1 MQNTPKEQGQS
12 DPTTPAVNSRWG
24 VIDADSVAEA
34 RSLIGVPLR
43 RDRMRWNDAATKD
56 AVRQFTMGVGDDNP
70 LWGDRL
76 APPSFLYAIDA
87 TIVAPKLPG
96 VQWIYAGTR
105 WRWYDEIRI
114 DDVFDV
120 DARLTEMVEKTGRRF
135 GLWVLQ
141 KGQIS
146 FERQGGGLICIAEGR
161 VARTPRRSRST
172 KEKTGP
178 AEKKIDVKAEEPE
191 LYQPELSDE
200 ARRGPEARMWE
211 SVAEGD
217 KIGPV
222 AIPLTLDNIFAWY
235 TGAQGALHYG
245 GAHGDGVRY
254 RHRHDDFEINR
265 KTGAKDSAAR
275 GHFSSKEGKDVG
287 MGGAY
292 DVGLQRIAWVIA
304 LLTDWIGDDAH
315 LAEADIDVVAPNL
328 VGDITY
334 FEGQVADRWHDENA
348 FIAISLTGRNQT
360 GRVTTKG
367 TAIVA
372 LPSGETGAVKLP
384 LFDGDRDRWTSP
396 PAPEGPAPQVKD

>member
-1 MQNTPKEQGQS
+1 MAQLDQ
-12 DPTTPAVNSRWG
+12 RWG
-24 VIDADSVAEA
+24 IIDEVSIAEA
-34 RSLIGVPLR
+34 RELMGVPLR

-56 AVRQFTMGVGDDNP
+56 AVRQFALGVGDDNP
-70 LWGDRL
+70 LWGVEL

-105 WRWYDEIRI
+105 WRWYDAIHI
-114 DDVFDV
+114 DDVFKV
-120 DARLTEMVEKTGRRF
+120 DARLTEMEEKTGRRF

-141 KGQIS
+141 KGQIT
-146 FERQGGGLICIAEGR
+146 FERQDGGLICVAEGR
-161 VARTPRRSRST
+161 VARTPRRTRS
-172 KEKTGP
+172 
-178 AEKKIDVKAEEPE
+178 AEKKDRPAEQKVEVEEPE
-191 LYQPELSDE
+191 VYQPKLSTE
-200 ARRGPEARMWE
+200 PRRGTKPRMWE
-211 SVAEGD
+211 SVCKGD
-217 KIGPV
+217 TLGPI
-222 AIPLTLDNIFAWY
+222 AIPLTLDDIFAWY

-304 LLTDWIGDDAH
+304 ILTDWIGNDGH

-334 FEGQVADRWHDENA
+334 FEGEVTDRWHDENA

-367 TAIVA
+367 SSIVA
-372 LPSGETGAVKLP
+372 LPSSETGAVTLP
-384 LFDGDRDRWTSP
+384 LFGGDQDRWIQ
-396 PAPEGPAPQVKD
+396 APDTMAPDRETKE

>member
-1 MQNTPKEQGQS
+1 MAGLDQ
-12 DPTTPAVNSRWG
+12 RWG
-24 VIDADSVAEA
+24 IVDEQSIAEA
-34 RSLIGVPLR
+34 RELMGVPLR
-43 RDRMRWNDAATKD
+43 RDRMRWNNAATKD
-56 AVRQFTMGVGDDNP
+56 AIRQFALGVGDDNP
-70 LWGDRL
+70 LWGIDL

-105 WRWYDEIRI
+105 WRWYDAIRV

-120 DARLTEMVEKTGRRF
+120 DARLTQMQEKQGRRF

-141 KGQIS
+141 KGEIV
-146 FERQGGGLICIAEGR
+146 FEREGGGLVCIAEGR
-161 VARTPRRSRST
+161 VARTPRRSR
-172 KEKTGP
+172 P
-178 AEKKIDVKAEEPE
+178 AKKQGTPTEPKVEVKVEESE
-191 LYQPELSDE
+191 VYQPEISTE
-200 ARRGPEARMWE
+200 PRRGNTPRLWE
-211 SVAEGD
+211 SVRVGD
-217 KIGPV
+217 TIGPV
-222 AIPLTLDNIFAWY
+222 AIPLTLDGIFAWY

-254 RHRHDDFEINR
+254 RHRHDDFEINK

-304 LLTDWIGDDAH
+304 ILTDWIGDAAH

-334 FEGQVADRWHDENA
+334 FEGEVVDSWHDENT
-348 FIAISLTGRNQT
+348 FISIDLIGRNQA

-367 TAIVA
+367 RAVVA
-372 LPSGETGAVKLP
+372 LPSNEFGAVLLP
-384 LFDGDRDRWTSP
+384 LFNGDRNRWTAT
-396 PAPEGPAPQVKD
+396 PATRTKD

>member
-1 MQNTPKEQGQS
+1 MAELDQ
-12 DPTTPAVNSRWG
+12 RWG
-24 VIDADSVAEA
+24 VIDEISIAEA
-34 RSLIGVPLR
+34 GELLGVPLR
-43 RDRMRWNDAATKD
+43 RDRMRWNKAATKD

-70 LWGDRL
+70 AWGDRL

-114 DDVFDV
+114 DDVFKV
-120 DARLTEMVEKTGRRF
+120 DARLTEMEEKTGRRF

-146 FERQGGGLICIAEGR
+146 FERQDGGLICIAEGR
-161 VARTPRRSRST
+161 VARTPRRTRDA
-172 KEKTGP
+172 KQNDAPAGEK
-178 AEKKIDVKAEEPE
+178 VREEPE
-191 LYQPELSDE
+191 IYQPELSTE
-200 ARRGPEARMWE
+200 PRRGPETRMWE
-211 SVAEGD
+211 SVSIGE
-217 KIGPV
+217 KIGPI

-304 LLTDWIGDDAH
+304 VLTDWIGDDAH

-334 FEGQVADRWHDENA
+334 FEGEVIDCWRDENA
-348 FIAISLTGRNQT
+348 FVAISLTGRNQT

-367 TAIVA
+367 SAIVA
-372 LPSGETGAVKLP
+372 LPSDETGAVILP
-384 LFDGDRDRWTSP
+384 LFDGDRDRWTTA
-396 PAPEGPAPQVKD
+396 PAPGGKD